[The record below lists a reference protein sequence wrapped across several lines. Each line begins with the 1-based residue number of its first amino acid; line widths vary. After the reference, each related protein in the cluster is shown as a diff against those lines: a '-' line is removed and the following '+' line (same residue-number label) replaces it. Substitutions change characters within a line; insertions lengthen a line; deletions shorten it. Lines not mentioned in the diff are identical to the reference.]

1 MRTSLLILTF
11 ILAASVPAGAEVTV
25 NPGALDAPVQAAP
38 PSSSQAQPSPAPGPA
53 KPARP
58 KRKAPAKKDTAPTTA
73 KPAAP
78 ASQEPVAKGPA
89 ATGIVVPQAA
99 PPPAE
104 LPPALPNEAAH
115 PPAKVVPPPVVA
127 GAAGEATPIA
137 SGVRVTFAPGS
148 ADLNPATQ
156 AALQRLAH
164 QSATDGEARFTILA
178 AAAGA
183 ADDPSTPRRLAL
195 ARGLAARGVLL
206 EQGIPSPHIYVR
218 VLPPGEPG
226 AASDRVDVTVATANA
241 AAPTTIAPTTI
252 APTGA
257 TAVPTPSSTPP
268 ASTPSQ

>member
-1 MRTSLLILTF
+1 MRTPLLILAF
-11 ILAASVPAGAEVTV
+11 ILIATVPAGAEVTV
-25 NPGALDAPVQAAP
+25 NPGAADAPAAAAP
-38 PSSSQAQPSPAPGPA
+38 PASPPAPAPS
-53 KPARP
+53 KPVPP
-58 KRKAPAKKDTAPTTA
+58 KRKAPVKKDHAPTAA

-104 LPPALPNEAAH
+104 LPPALPNEAVH
-115 PPAKVVPPPVVA
+115 PQAKVVPPPVVA

-148 ADLNPATQ
+148 ADLNPTTQ

-164 QSATDGEARFTILA
+164 QSATDREARFTILA
-178 AAAGA
+178 AATGA
-183 ADDPSTPRRLAL
+183 ADDPSTPRRIAL

-218 VLPPGEPG
+218 VLPPNEPG
-226 AASDRVDVTVATANA
+226 AASDRVDVTVATTSTGSPA
-241 AAPTTIAPTTI
+241 AAGPASGGPS
-252 APTGA
+252 GA
-257 TAVPTPSSTPP
+257 TAVPSPSSTLP